1 MQKILCLLDELD
13 DPGAKGVMIH
23 LPDSDKHIEILLVR
37 KAGEIHAYHNRC
49 PHTGVQLE
57 WVPDQFLDLD
67 RHYIQ
72 CAAHGALF
80 RMQDGYSHGALFRMQ
95 DGYCVRGPCA
105 GDFLVQVD
113 VQLMDGAVVMA
124 DWDQLAQLQT

>member
-1 MQKILCLLDELD
+1 MQKILCQLDELD

-23 LPDSDKHIEILLVR
+23 LPDSDKQIEILLVR

-72 CAAHGALF
+72 CAT
-80 RMQDGYSHGALFRMQ
+80 HGALFRMQ

-105 GDFLVQVD
+105 GDFLVQLD

-124 DWDQLAQLQT
+124 DWDQLTQLQT